1 MRTYFFILFASF
13 LLIVFSSCSDAMNK
27 TYSSQ
32 SYVNDIEAIKQ
43 SNKTSFEDI
52 EILTKYIALSK
63 IAGND
68 LQGKTYEE
76 ILNKIKTIR
85 KNNSDQS
92 TQLEMEKE
100 AARQRMSSY
109 LTVSISDKI
118 FSNIN
123 NKDCFTYNVIFR
135 NTSSKNIKMVVG
147 SISLNDLLDREI
159 KNIPIVLDEPL
170 RGNLILNKKYIESYD
185 QNNEND
191 KRIRSKNLVDL
202 RVIWNPVKIIFTDGT
217 KAE

>member
-76 ILNKIKTIR
+76 ILDKIKTIR